1 MVSCSSARLGSAA
14 VAARYTMFSGQTMG
28 RTVSDTFRIDPELSA
43 FFGAVGQEMAK
54 HPPVRMEVPY
64 EPHRQTVDSV
74 ALSAAVGGPVMAETT
89 DRWIAARGRRILC
102 RVYRPHVDECAPVMV
117 HFHGGGWLQSSID
130 THDRLAR
137 EYAAAGDVVVVS
149 VDYSL
154 SPEAKFPRALEECAA
169 VVRHL
174 AEYGSEWSVDRS
186 SIFLGGDSVGGNL
199 ALTVALLLRD
209 AGGPRVKGVVA
220 SYPVC
225 DSRLDTSSY
234 QSFGAGGYG
243 LTLEQ
248 MKFVWDHYVPHE
260 IDRLHPLAA
269 PLRAD
274 LRGLPPVLLILPEMD
289 VLRSEGDAMA
299 AKLAAAGVPVQS
311 EVIHGMVHGFLR
323 ACGSVQKARD
333 ALVLIGGWVRERAI

>member
-1 MVSCSSARLGSAA
+1 M
-14 VAARYTMFSGQTMG
+14 
-28 RTVSDTFRIDPELSA
+28 SDTSRVDPELAA
-43 FFGAVGQEMAK
+43 FFRDAGQEFANY
-54 HPPVRMEVPY
+54 PPVRMEVPY
-64 EPHRQTVDSV
+64 EPHRRTVDTI
-74 ALSAAVGGPVMAETT
+74 ALKAALGGPQMAETS
-89 DRWIAARGRRILC
+89 DRWIAARGRHIRC
-102 RVYRPHVDECAPVMV
+102 RLYRPRVDETLPVMV

-137 EYAAAGDVVVVS
+137 EYAAAGDVAVVS

-154 SPEAKFPRALEECAA
+154 SPEAKFPRALEECTA
-169 VVRHL
+169 VARHL
-174 AEYGSEWSVDRS
+174 AAHGSEWKVDGNRVL
-186 SIFLGGDSVGGNL
+186 LGGDSVGGNL
-199 ALTVALLLRD
+199 ALTVALLLRESN
-209 AGGPRVKGVVA
+209 GPPIRGILA

-225 DSRLDTSSY
+225 DSRLDTASY

-248 MKFVWDHYVPHE
+248 MAFVWTHYVPHE

-274 LRGLPPVLLILPEMD
+274 LRGLPPVLLVLPEMD

-299 AKLAAAGVPVQS
+299 AKLTAAGVQVRT
-311 EVIHGMVHGFLR
+311 EVFEGMVHGFLR

-333 ALVLIGGWVRERAI
+333 ALARIGEWLRRTR

>member
-1 MVSCSSARLGSAA
+1 
-14 VAARYTMFSGQTMG
+14 
-28 RTVSDTFRIDPELSA
+28 
-43 FFGAVGQEMAK
+43 
-54 HPPVRMEVPY
+54 
-64 EPHRQTVDSV
+64 
-74 ALSAAVGGPVMAETT
+74 
-89 DRWIAARGRRILC
+89 
-102 RVYRPHVDECAPVMV
+102 MV
-117 HFHGGGWLQSSID
+117 HFHGGGWIQSSID

-137 EYAAAGDVVVVS
+137 EYAAAGDMAVVS

-174 AEYGSEWSVDRS
+174 AEHGSEWNVDGSR
-186 SIFLGGDSVGGNL
+186 ILLGGDSVGGNL

-209 AGGPRVKGVVA
+209 TDGPPLKGILA

-225 DSRLDTSSY
+225 DSRLDTPSY

-274 LRGLPPVLLILPEMD
+274 LRGLPPVLLVLPEMD

-299 AKLAAAGVPVQS
+299 AKLAAAGVPVQT
-311 EVIHGMVHGFLR
+311 EVVEGMVHGFLR

-333 ALVLIGGWVRERAI
+333 TLALIGEWVRRTR

>member
-1 MVSCSSARLGSAA
+1 
-14 VAARYTMFSGQTMG
+14 MG
-28 RTVSDTFRIDPELSA
+28 KTVSDTSRIDPELAA
-43 FFGAVGQEMAK
+43 FFRGVGQQLENY
-54 HPPVRMEVPY
+54 PPIRMEVPY
-64 EPHRQTVDSV
+64 EPHRRTIDTI
-74 ALSAAVGGPVMAETT
+74 ALKAALGGPMMAETS
-89 DRWIAARGRRILC
+89 DRWVAARGRHILC
-102 RVYRPHVDECAPVMV
+102 RLYQPRTDEILPIMV

-137 EYAAAGDVVVVS
+137 EYAAGGDVAVVS

-174 AEYGSEWSVDRS
+174 AEHGFEWKVDADR
-186 SIFLGGDSVGGNL
+186 ILLGGDSVGGNL
-199 ALTVALLLRD
+199 AFTVALLLRETN
-209 AGGPRVKGVVA
+209 GPPIKGILA

-225 DSRLDTSSY
+225 DSRLDTPSY

-243 LTLEQ
+243 LTFEQ

-274 LRGLPPVLLILPEMD
+274 LRGLPPVLLVLPEMD
-289 VLRSEGDAMA
+289 VLRSEGDDMA
-299 AKLAAAGVPVQS
+299 ARLSAAGVAVRT
-311 EVIHGMVHGFLR
+311 EVIPGMVHGFLR
-323 ACGSVQKARD
+323 ACGTVQKARD
-333 ALVLIGGWVRERAI
+333 ALALIGEWLRRTR